1 MSGIEFTLNTG
12 VPYVNGTQYANS
24 TYYAPA
30 NPGSRVTISTVNGE
44 AFDPRRHLHHRHQR
58 LHRQGRR
65 HLRRVQDRRRLEGC
79 GVSLED
85 ALINY
90 TTEELDGTITAEQYG
105 EPAGRITIVD
115 EPANYPA
122 DLETG
127 SWYYN
132 AAVYALDNGIMNGTN
147 KGFEPPAPSP
157 APPCTRPSIT
167 WRVSPRL
174 KRPL

>member
-1 MSGIEFTLNTG
+1 MFKTAGG
-12 VPYVNGTQYANS
+12 WKDV
-24 TYYAPA
+24 
-30 NPGSRVTISTVNGE
+30 
-44 AFDPRRHLHHRHQR
+44 
-58 LHRQGRR
+58 
-65 HLRRVQDRRRLEGC
+65 

-122 DLETG
+122 DLETRLLVLQRRRVCLG
-127 SWYYN
+127 QWHHERHQQ
-132 AAVYALDNGIMNGTN
+132 
-147 KGFEPPAPSP
+147 GFEPTGTVTRA
-157 APPCTRPSIT
+157 PCTRPSIT

>member
-1 MSGIEFTLNTG
+1 M
-12 VPYVNGTQYANS
+12 
-24 TYYAPA
+24 
-30 NPGSRVTISTVNGE
+30 
-44 AFDPRRHLHHRHQR
+44 
-58 LHRQGRR
+58 
-65 HLRRVQDRRRLEGC
+65 
-79 GVSLED
+79 SLED

-157 APPCTRPSIT
+157 APPCTRLSIT

>member
-1 MSGIEFTLNTG
+1 M
-12 VPYVNGTQYANS
+12 
-24 TYYAPA
+24 
-30 NPGSRVTISTVNGE
+30 
-44 AFDPRRHLHHRHQR
+44 
-58 LHRQGRR
+58 
-65 HLRRVQDRRRLEGC
+65 

-105 EPAGRITIVD
+105 EPAYRITIVD

-147 KGFEPPAPSP
+147 KGFEPTGTVTRATVYQTLYNMEGKPAVEKTTVTGTEGEWYANAINWAAS
-157 APPCTRPSIT
+157 A
-167 WRVSPRL
+167 
-174 KRPL
+174 

>member
-1 MSGIEFTLNTG
+1 MW
-12 VPYVNGTQYANS
+12 AC
-24 TYYAPA
+24 
-30 NPGSRVTISTVNGE
+30 PG
-44 AFDPRRHLHHRHQR
+44 
-58 LHRQGRR
+58 GR
-65 HLRRVQDRRRLEGC
+65 
-79 GVSLED
+79 
-85 ALINY
+85 LINY

-147 KGFEPPAPSP
+147 KALSHRHRHP
-157 APPCTRPSIT
+157 RH
-167 WRVSPRL
+167 RVPD
-174 KRPL
+174 PL